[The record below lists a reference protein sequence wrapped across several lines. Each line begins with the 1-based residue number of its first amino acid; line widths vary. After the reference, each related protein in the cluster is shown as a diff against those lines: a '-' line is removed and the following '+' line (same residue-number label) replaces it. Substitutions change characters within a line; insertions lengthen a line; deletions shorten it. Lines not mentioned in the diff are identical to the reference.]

1 LQITGLVFN
10 LQSLIVSYCDIAAIT
25 ELPTSGN
32 MKPIRL
38 LILFV
43 LFFVAARAQ
52 TPTDKL
58 YKIVRTSKIDS
69 DRTNAAMN
77 IMLMAAY
84 LPPDSILYYAEK
96 IRAIGLETH
105 FPKAEALGLAG
116 RGYALVVLGSR
127 ASGLEY
133 ALRALKIA
141 EEDADSRVLSMVYTV
156 LGVCYPDNA
165 PKSLEYTFKA
175 LKMVNNGVEREEK
188 SIIIGNIGFTFLR
201 KGQPDSALK
210 YQQQNYELLVRK
222 NKVWNKSFIATS
234 LVFALTDLGGTHL
247 LLGNIELAATYFKLA
262 LKATRTFNSDRNKV
276 VAYGGM
282 VSLFA
287 KTGLADSAFFYNRKI
302 MDLAMH
308 NKMDGWK
315 VGPADLLYK
324 YFKSRKQTDSAL
336 KYLAVY
342 TVAKARVDSNKQ
354 ETKVQTLSFEE
365 DIRQKEL
372 SVERKQNLQYA
383 AIAVGLVGF
392 ILLFLL
398 LSRSIITS
406 SKVIRFFG
414 IIALLIAFEFINL
427 FLHPFLEDVTDH
439 SPILMLLALVCI
451 AALLV
456 PAHHQLEKWM
466 TRTMVEKNKRIR
478 LEAAKKTIAQL
489 ENDGK

>member
-1 LQITGLVFN
+1 
-10 LQSLIVSYCDIAAIT
+10 
-25 ELPTSGN
+25 
-32 MKPIRL
+32 MRL
-38 LILFV
+38 LILFI
-43 LFFVAARAQ
+43 LFFAAANAQ

-58 YKIVRTSKIDS
+58 YKIVRTSKTDS

-77 IMLMAAY
+77 IMLMATY
-84 LPPDSILYYAEK
+84 LPPDFILFYAEK
-96 IRAIGLETH
+96 VRTIGQESH
-105 FPKAEALGLAG
+105 FLKAEALGLAG
-116 RGYALVVLGSR
+116 RGYALLVLGSR

-133 ALRALKIA
+133 ALKALKIA
-141 EEDADSRVLSMVYTV
+141 EENPDPRVLSMVYTV
-156 LGVCYPDNA
+156 LGVCYPNNA

-175 LKMVNNGVEREEK
+175 LKIANNGIEREEK
-188 SIIIGNIGFTFLR
+188 SIITGNIGFTFLR

-210 YQQQNYELLVRK
+210 YQQQNYEILLRK
-222 NKVWNKSFIATS
+222 NKVWSKSFISTS
-234 LVFALTDLGGTHL
+234 QVFALTDLGNTHL
-247 LLGNIELAATYFKLA
+247 LLGNIELATTYFKLA

-287 KTGLADSAFFYNRKI
+287 KTGFADSAFFYNRKI
-302 MDLAMH
+302 MDLAMR
-308 NKMDGWK
+308 NKRDSWK
-315 VGPADLLYK
+315 VPPGQSINQSPAQSIYK
-324 YFKSRKQTDSAL
+324 YFKSRNQTDSAL
-336 KYLAVY
+336 KYLEVY
-342 TVAKARVDSNKQ
+342 TIAKARVDSNQQ

-383 AIAVGLVGF
+383 AIAVGLVSF

-406 SKVIRFFG
+406 SKVIKFFG

-427 FLHPFLEDVTDH
+427 YLHPFLEDVTNH

-466 TRTMVEKNKRIR
+466 TRTMVEKNKKIR
-478 LEAAKKTIAQL
+478 LEAAKKTIARL
-489 ENDGK
+489 EGDEK